1 MRTLLSFI
9 MVWVATIPLATLAV
23 VGRLLGLNEGEHSVA
38 QWCMRTWARCL
49 CAAAGVRVVVHN
61 AERMVSGRGAVYAS
75 NHVSWYDVFAIAS
88 VLPRYTFIAKS
99 ELRKI
104 PIFGWGAESAGVVF
118 LTRDN
123 RKSAFESYKG
133 AAEQVK
139 AGQSIVVFPE
149 GTRGRDYSLR
159 SFKKGPFVLAI
170 AAQAPVV
177 PVLVYGARE
186 VMPKG
191 SFRVR
196 PATVHVHF
204 LEAVETAG
212 LDYDR
217 RHELMRTV
225 WDRIAACLREEY
237 GVTTSERPIAEP
249 LDEQTA

>member
-1 MRTLLSFI
+1 MRTLLAFI
-9 MVWVATIPLATLAV
+9 TVWVATIPLATLAV
-23 VGRLLGLNEGEHSVA
+23 VARLLRLPEGEHGVA
-38 QWCMRTWARCL
+38 QWCMRTWARSL
-49 CAAAGVRVVVHN
+49 NAAAGVRVVVHN
-61 AERMVSGRGAVYAS
+61 PERMLQGRSAVYAC
-75 NHVSWYDVFAIAS
+75 NHVSWFDVFAIAS
-88 VLPRYTFIAKS
+88 VLPRYTFIAKA

-133 AAEQVK
+133 AAQQVK

-149 GTRGRDYSLR
+149 GTRGRDYRLR
-159 SFKKGPFVLAI
+159 PFKKGPFVLAI

-177 PVLVYGARE
+177 PVLVYGAIE

-191 SFRVR
+191 SFRIR
-196 PATVHVHF
+196 PALVHVHF

-212 LDYDR
+212 LEYDR
-217 RHELMRTV
+217 RHELMRAV
-225 WDRIAACLREEY
+225 WDRIATCLRQEY
-237 GVTTSERPIAEP
+237 GVTTSEHPIAEP

>member
-1 MRTLLSFI
+1 M
-9 MVWVATIPLATLAV
+9 
-23 VGRLLGLNEGEHSVA
+23 
-38 QWCMRTWARCL
+38 
-49 CAAAGVRVVVHN
+49 
-61 AERMVSGRGAVYAS
+61 
-75 NHVSWYDVFAIAS
+75 
-88 VLPRYTFIAKS
+88 
-99 ELRKI
+99 
-104 PIFGWGAESAGVVF
+104 
-118 LTRDN
+118 
-123 RKSAFESYKG
+123 
-133 AAEQVK
+133 
-139 AGQSIVVFPE
+139 
-149 GTRGRDYSLR
+149 
-159 SFKKGPFVLAI
+159 LAI

-212 LDYDR
+212 LDYER

-237 GVTTSERPIAEP
+237 GVTTSQPPIAEP